1 MSCLEFKEVFK
12 TQSNILHGD
21 FCEKSEQLKA
31 PSEVIDLV
39 FKMLLEETFREKVS
53 TVNSQLQ

>member
-1 MSCLEFKEVFK
+1 MSCLEFKDEFK

-21 FCEKSEQLKA
+21 FCEKSERLKA
-31 PSEVIDLV
+31 PSEVIDLI

-53 TVNSQLQ
+53 TVKNQLQ